1 MCEDRGEWVEGRCFE
16 TPDRRE
22 EAQVHQ
28 VINDINTR
36 WETSGELHVRESGAQ
51 CHHDL

>member
-1 MCEDRGEWVEGRCFE
+1 MGRGRCFE
-16 TPDRRE
+16 SLDRRE
-22 EAQVHQ
+22 EVQVRQ

-36 WETSGELHVRESGAQ
+36 WEAESGGLDACEVRGWGDQ